1 MSYRL
6 KSRRY
11 GFVERFYG
19 HKPQLWKQAEISW
32 RKKVA
37 SLTKNK
43 KGETL
48 QGTESS
54 VSNAARL
61 SFEREITQTAFLKK
75 KKKALKQ

>member
-19 HKPQLWKQAEISW
+19 HKPQLWKQSEISW

-43 KGETL
+43 KSETL
-48 QGTESS
+48 QGTAS
-54 VSNAARL
+54 VSNVARL
-61 SFEREITQTAFLKK
+61 SFEREITQKAFLEK